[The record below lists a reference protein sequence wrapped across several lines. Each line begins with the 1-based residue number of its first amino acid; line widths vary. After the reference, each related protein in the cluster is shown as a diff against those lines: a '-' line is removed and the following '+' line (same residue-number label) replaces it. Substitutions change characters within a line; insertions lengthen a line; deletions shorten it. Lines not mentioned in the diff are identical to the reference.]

1 MKKLL
6 KRIFNPDGKSMTSD
20 ENEMIEKLILNGALE
35 VAGVDSEDGSLLYS
49 FTSKIEQ
56 VMPELYHDH
65 LNRVNAEILS
75 LWERGYVDLEEL
87 RSFCT
92 RNNYYCGTINLVNL
106 NDCDLFLEESLSST
120 LDVGDNSSNSK
131 YILVSKNYSYEIQ

>member
-1 MKKLL
+1 MKKLF
-6 KRIFNPDGKSMTSD
+6 KRIFNPDGKTMTSD
-20 ENEMIEKLILNGALE
+20 ENEMIEKLILEGALE

-75 LWERGYVDLEEL
+75 LWERGYVDIDFLAKEPVVTITNKSFDNAEVSKLSKREKWSIEEL
-87 RSFCT
+87 KRLSGKHP
-92 RNNYYCGTINLVNL
+92 NN
-106 NDCDLFLEESLSST
+106 
-120 LDVGDNSSNSK
+120 
-131 YILVSKNYSYEIQ
+131 

>member
-6 KRIFNPDGKSMTSD
+6 KRIFNPDGKNMTSD
-20 ENEMIEKLILNGALE
+20 ENEMIEKLILDGALE

-49 FTSKIEQ
+49 FTPKIQQ

-75 LWERGYVDLEEL
+75 LWERAYVNIDFLAKEPVVTLTDKSFDPVEMSKLRKQDVWAIEEL
-87 RSFCT
+87 KRLT
-92 RNNYYCGTINLVNL
+92 R
-106 NDCDLFLEESLSST
+106 
-120 LDVGDNSSNSK
+120 K
-131 YILVSKNYSYEIQ
+131 K